1 MPQVLQSLVFML
13 KPGHSQ
19 PFLEWSRRA
28 FDQFLCAQEGFL
40 GWEVLQAQ
48 DGRWFLML
56 RWQDPPSAASADEA
70 WKNHPLRR
78 ELDALV
84 RPGSLTSTRM
94 LSLRFEEPEDTFIR
108 H

>member
-1 MPQVLQSLVFML
+1 VPQVLQSLVFLL
-13 KPGHSQ
+13 KPGHSR

-40 GWEVLQAQ
+40 AWEVLQAK

-56 RWQDPPSAASADEA
+56 RWQDPPSAEA
-70 WKNHPLRR
+70 ANNAWRDHALRR

-84 RPGSLTSTRM
+84 QSGSFESNQM
-94 LSLRFEEPEDTFIR
+94 LSLRYEEPEDTFIR